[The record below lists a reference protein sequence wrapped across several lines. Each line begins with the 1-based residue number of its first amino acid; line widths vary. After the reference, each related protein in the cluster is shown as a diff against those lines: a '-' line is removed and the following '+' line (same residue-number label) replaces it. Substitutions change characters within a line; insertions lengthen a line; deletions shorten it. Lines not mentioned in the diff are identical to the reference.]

1 MKVKL
6 LFIALKIPGVIGNV
20 NNVDLKNHCLVVVFF
35 HFFSFFYFILCRVGK
50 RRVLGA
56 VDMGWLYDSNYK
68 VSLHVFNLALFYLLK
83 AILYFNF

>member
-35 HFFSFFYFILCRVGK
+35 IFFRFILFYVGWGK
-50 RRVLGA
+50 GGCWGLLIWGGF
-56 VDMGWLYDSNYK
+56 MILTIK
-68 VSLHVFNLALFYLLK
+68 LACMYL
-83 AILYFNF
+83 I

>member
-35 HFFSFFYFILCRVGK
+35 HFFSFFFYFF
-50 RRVLGA
+50 
-56 VDMGWLYDSNYK
+56 M
-68 VSLHVFNLALFYLLK
+68 
-83 AILYFNF
+83 

>member
-35 HFFSFFYFILCRVGK
+35 IFFRFF
-50 RRVLGA
+50 
-56 VDMGWLYDSNYK
+56 
-68 VSLHVFNLALFYLLK
+68 LF
-83 AILYFNF
+83 FFM

>member
-35 HFFSFFYFILCRVGK
+35 IFFRFFLFFLCRVGE

-68 VSLHVFNLALFYLLK
+68 VSLHVFNLALF
-83 AILYFNF
+83 

>member
-35 HFFSFFYFILCRVGK
+35 IFFRFFLILCRVGK

>member
-35 HFFSFFYFILCRVGK
+35 IFFRLFFIFYVGWGKGGCWGLLIWGGFMILTIK
-50 RRVLGA
+50 
-56 VDMGWLYDSNYK
+56 
-68 VSLHVFNLALFYLLK
+68 LACMYL
-83 AILYFNF
+83 I

>member
-35 HFFSFFYFILCRVGK
+35 VFILFYVGWGK
-50 RRVLGA
+50 GGCWGLLIWGGF
-56 VDMGWLYDSNYK
+56 MILTIK
-68 VSLHVFNLALFYLLK
+68 LACMYL
-83 AILYFNF
+83 I

>member
-35 HFFSFFYFILCRVGK
+35 IFFRFFFILCRVGK